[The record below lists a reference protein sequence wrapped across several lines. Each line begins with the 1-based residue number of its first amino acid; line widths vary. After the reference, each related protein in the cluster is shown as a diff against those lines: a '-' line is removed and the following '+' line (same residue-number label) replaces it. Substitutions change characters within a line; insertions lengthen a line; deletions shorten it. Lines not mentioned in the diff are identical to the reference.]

1 MNWTSNIHPKR
12 EYIYICVCVKYVQHN
27 SNISRLKFR
36 GSFPFAATFFYL
48 VISRV
53 NGFTANFQ
61 NRMGEGVVEPTV
73 PPACLFNTSEG
84 QSTGNQMNI
93 LRFNELLYVPSPS
106 DYSSWCQGVFVPP
119 LFCSVNSKQ
128 FDFWSFCSLGEI
140 SGHGHGH
147 GLHGHGLHGDG
158 LHDDHSG
165 DRCSSG
171 DHHNGDRIHGGR
183 DVHSGA
189 HVDDRP
195 KSQSTCFSTHQD
207 PIWSIQKQKHVP
219 THQLYSQNPATVVW
233 KNRSIGSTLHL
244 FEAIL

>member
-1 MNWTSNIHPKR
+1 MNSYMYPHRLTSQAGAKVFL
-12 EYIYICVCVKYVQHN
+12 C
-27 SNISRLKFR
+27 RLFSALWIQK
-36 GSFPFAATFFYL
+36 P
-48 VISRV
+48 
-53 NGFTANFQ
+53 
-61 NRMGEGVVEPTV
+61 
-73 PPACLFNTSEG
+73 
-84 QSTGNQMNI
+84 
-93 LRFNELLYVPSPS
+93 
-106 DYSSWCQGVFVPP
+106 
-119 LFCSVNSKQ
+119 

-140 SGHGHGH
+140 SG
-147 GLHGHGLHGDG
+147 D

-165 DRCSSG
+165 DHG
-171 DHHNGDRIHGGR
+171 GDDHHNGDGIHGGR